1 MSVAPGTKPPKT
13 FINELMST
21 NFGVMEDLG
30 DEVSRPFLQDVVTF
44 GGLGK
49 TLLTMAV
56 KAPLFVPQ
64 ILTQAGPGPILDWAK
79 HFATLGAYD
88 ALSRAAE
95 GVLKPV
101 AQTLAGVA
109 PSGELV
115 AGDDAAS
122 AAAGWDFAVLDKRQ
136 RFMFRRRLDAWKWGS
151 GRDYRAE

>member
-1 MSVAPGTKPPKT
+1 M
-13 FINELMST
+13 MST
-21 NFGVMEDLG
+21 NFGVMESLG

-49 TLLTMAV
+49 TLLTMAA

-64 ILTQAGPGPILDWAK
+64 ILTQAGPGPIADWAK
-79 HFATLGAYD
+79 HFAALGAYD

-95 GVLKPV
+95 GFLKPV

-115 AGDDAAS
+115 AGDDEAS
-122 AAAGWDFAVLDKRQ
+122 AAARDGRHDTYDKTLMKAAKVRTTHTKLYT
-136 RFMFRRRLDAWKWGS
+136 RTL
-151 GRDYRAE
+151 